1 MTQKKAGNERKENK
15 EQIRQI
21 QNKVKVADLNTIIT
35 TLNIHGLN
43 ASIKCGSCQN
53 RAKKAS
59 SHYTLP
65 STKLRLKYK
74 TLSRLKVNGWE
85 RYCADSIKRIMV
97 ERWW

>member
-1 MTQKKAGNERKENK
+1 MKAGNERKENK

-21 QNKVKVADLNTIIT
+21 HNKVKAADLNTIIT

-43 ASIKCGSCQN
+43 ASIKCSSCQN

-65 STKLRLKYK
+65 STNFAL
-74 TLSRLKVNGWE
+74 N
-85 RYCADSIKRIMV
+85 IKH
-97 ERWW
+97 